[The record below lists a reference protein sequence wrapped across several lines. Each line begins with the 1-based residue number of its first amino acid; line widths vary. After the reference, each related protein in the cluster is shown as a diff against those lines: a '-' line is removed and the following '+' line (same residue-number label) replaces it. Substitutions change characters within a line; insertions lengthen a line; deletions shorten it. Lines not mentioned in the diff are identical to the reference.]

1 MRFYIFLFF
10 ALTLSPLATA
20 ELAVPSPD
28 CQCDDTGTDLL
39 EGPNK
44 FNFGAFTGQCV
55 DTCRY
60 RKSIPLAPLKKN
72 SDSVR
77 LSNYLHEGKYWTAQV
92 SKDGL
97 KKVQVAF
104 EEFMPGVFHVFLI
117 FEFVDK
123 NSVYLTPQVGER
135 AGQTVK
141 ISNLVISPEGIPPK
155 AGKYNLVDA
164 YMERY
169 PIGIR
174 TMSRQQ
180 VILWSVEKLK
190 HKVEVFDLKLSSVQA
205 TALLNSALESLTS
218 KSFKVRYGLL
228 SNNCATSVL
237 DYIDAVI
244 KPEAERFP
252 LYYSWLYPLERA
264 LSIAGPF
271 GTRKI
276 LMSRN
281 LIETKSGRSLKN

>member
-1 MRFYIFLFF
+1 MRFWFFLIF
-10 ALTLSPLATA
+10 ALTLTQLAAA
-20 ELAVPSPD
+20 ELAVPSRD
-28 CQCDDTGTDLL
+28 CKCEEAAEDLL
-39 EGPNK
+39 AGPNQL
-44 FNFGAFTGQCV
+44 NFGAFSGRCM
-55 DTCRY
+55 DACRY
-60 RKSIPLAPLKKN
+60 RKSVPLAPFKKN
-72 SDSVR
+72 ADSVL
-77 LSNYLHEGKYWTAQV
+77 LSNYLHEGKYWTAQIPRQ
-92 SKDGL
+92 GL

-104 EEFMPGVFHVFLI
+104 EEFMPQVFHVFLI
-117 FEFVDK
+117 FEFLDK
-123 NSVYLTPQVGER
+123 SSVYLTPQVGAR
-135 AGQTVK
+135 AGQTVR
-141 ISNLVISPEGIPPK
+141 ISNLVVSPEGIPPK

-180 VILWSVEKLK
+180 VIRWSVEKQK

-205 TALLNSALESLTS
+205 KALLDSALESLTS

-228 SNNCATSVL
+228 TNNCATSVL

-271 GTRKI
+271 GTRNI
-276 LMSRN
+276 MLSRN
-281 LIETKSGRSLKN
+281 LIETDSGRLLEN